1 MSQDYRRIILC
12 RDGLCLSILS
22 KNVFAWKIADFKF
35 SPEDKGVKKI
45 NVLEYKTTG
54 QKIVW
59 RLMVSSNP
67 RR

>member
-12 RDGLCLSILS
+12 RDGLCISILTKS
-22 KNVFAWKIADFKF
+22 VVAWKIADFKF